1 MLTLIAKQL
10 TRWLP
15 QTGPARD
22 TAADDDEPRDSGWH
36 QSSWDLAQGVEVIE
50 LPATAIAVLFP
61 DTQPAFYCAGD
72 DDEPLAA

>member
-15 QTGPARD
+15 QTEPERD
-22 TAADDDEPRDSGWH
+22 TADDEPRDSGWH
-36 QSSWDLAQGVEVIE
+36 QSSWDLAQGVDVIE
-50 LPATAIAVLFP
+50 LPAAVVAALFP
-61 DTQPAFYCAGD
+61 DTQPAFYDAGD

>member
-15 QTGPARD
+15 QPGPGRN
-22 TAADDDEPRDSGWH
+22 AAADDEPRDSGWH
-36 QSSWDLAQGVEVIE
+36 QSSWELAQGVEVIE
-50 LPATAIAVLFP
+50 LPSAAIAALFP
-61 DTQPAFYCAGD
+61 DTQPAFYDAGD